1 MRILRTTQAI
11 RTWQHRQNAHK
22 TSIGFVPTMGALHDG
37 HRSLI
42 ARARKSCD
50 TVVVSIFVNPLQFE
64 PSDDFG
70 HYPRDLSKDLTM
82 CRKEKADAVFIPQWQ
97 DLYPHEFQT
106 TVTVNK
112 LSQRWEGEH
121 RPTHF
126 QGVTTIVTKLLNLVQ
141 PSQTFFGQKDYQ
153 QFLVI
158 RQLVKDLELD
168 AKLTLCPTI
177 RDADGLALS
186 SRNQY
191 LLPAQRQQAL
201 LLYQALLSGKQA
213 IKKGERRAR
222 VVEKHMAA
230 IFEAKHQSHI
240 DYLVCCEAKTL
251 EPISRVQSNTV
262 LLGALRIGAIRL
274 IDNLVISVRE

>member
-11 RTWQHRQNAHK
+11 RTWRHRQDKHK

-42 ARARKSCD
+42 ARAKKTCD
-50 TVVVSIFVNPLQFE
+50 NVVISIFVNPLQFE
-64 PSDDFG
+64 LSEDFG
-70 HYPRDLSKDLTM
+70 RYPQDLSKDLTI
-82 CRKEKADAVFIPQWQ
+82 CRKEKADVVFIPKPQ
-97 DLYPHEFQT
+97 DLYPQDFQT
-106 TVTVNK
+106 MVTVNK

-126 QGVTTIVTKLLNLVQ
+126 QGVTTIVAKLLNLLR
-141 PSQTFFGQKDYQ
+141 PSQTFLGQKDYQ

-168 AKLTLCPTI
+168 TKLTLGPTI
-177 RDADGLALS
+177 REEDGLALS

-191 LLPAQRQQAL
+191 LLPTQRQQAL
-201 LLYQALLSGKQA
+201 LLYQALSSGKQA

-222 VVEKHMAA
+222 VVEKCMAA
-230 IFEAKHQSHI
+230 IFKTKHQGHI
-240 DYLVCCEAKTL
+240 DYLACCEARTL
-251 EPISRVQSNTV
+251 EPRPRIQGNVV
-262 LLGALRIGAIRL
+262 LLGALWIGNVRL
-274 IDNLVISVRE
+274 IDNLVVSVRE

>member
-11 RTWQHRQNAHK
+11 RTWRHRQGKYK

-42 ARARKSCD
+42 ARAKKTCD
-50 TVVVSIFVNPLQFE
+50 NVVISIFINPLQFE
-64 PSDDFG
+64 PSEDFG
-70 HYPRDLSKDLTM
+70 IYPRDLSKDLTI
-82 CRKEKADAVFIPQWQ
+82 CRKEKADVVFIPKPQ
-97 DLYPHEFQT
+97 DLYPQDFQT
-106 TVTVNK
+106 MVTVNK

-126 QGVTTIVTKLLNLVQ
+126 QGVTTIVAKLLNLIR

-186 SRNQY
+186 SRNQH

-201 LLYQALLSGKQA
+201 LLYQALSSGKQA

-240 DYLVCCEAKTL
+240 DYLACCEAKTL
-251 EPISRVQSNTV
+251 EPIPRVQGNTV
-262 LLGALRIGAIRL
+262 LLGALRIGGIRL

>member
-11 RTWQHRQNAHK
+11 RTWRHRQGKYK

-42 ARARKSCD
+42 ARAKKTCD
-50 TVVVSIFVNPLQFE
+50 NVVISIFVNPLQFE
-64 PSDDFG
+64 PSEDFG
-70 HYPRDLSKDLTM
+70 SYPRDLSKDLTI
-82 CRKEKADAVFIPQWQ
+82 CRKEKADVVFIPKPQ
-97 DLYPHEFQT
+97 DLYPQDFQT
-106 TVTVNK
+106 MVTVNK

-126 QGVTTIVTKLLNLVQ
+126 QGVTTIVAKLLNLIR
-141 PSQTFFGQKDYQ
+141 PSQTSFGQKDYQ

-168 AKLTLCPTI
+168 TKLTLGPTI
-177 RDADGLALS
+177 REEDGLALS

-191 LLPAQRQQAL
+191 LLPTERQQAL
-201 LLYQALLSGKQA
+201 LLYQALSSGKQA

-222 VVEKHMAA
+222 VVEKCMAE
-230 IFEAKHQSHI
+230 ILKAKHQGHI
-240 DYLVCCEAKTL
+240 DYLACCEARTL
-251 EPISRVQSNTV
+251 EPLTRIRGNVV
-262 LLGALRIGAIRL
+262 LLGALWIENIRL
-274 IDNLVISVRE
+274 IDNLVVSVRE